1 MKGQYLN
8 IHYRILKNPNFSS
21 DEKLILAEIVAL
33 NNFKNGCTA
42 GDEHFT
48 EIINK
53 SRQTVNG
60 IMKKFERKGL
70 IVLAV
75 KKGVGKKTKLAS
87 NFEELLNKGV
97 ENQTYME
104 LLKAP
109 EVVENTDTTCRDM
122 LQEGVE
128 NVENTCRET
137 DTTNTSTITDIL
149 LQEELQYTGAT
160 VNSTIEDII
169 DNQYQDACLKLKEL
183 ITTDPAQITNPFVE
197 QFQDSFAGLY
207 LFFGHNFI
215 DDCHI
220 FKSNSE
226 LYEIYNSS
234 NFYEVR
240 KDLQFVRDNMDR
252 FLRQQNWI

>member
-8 IHYRILKNPNFSS
+8 IHYRILKNPNFTS

-60 IMKKFERKGL
+60 IMKKFEREGL

-97 ENQTYME
+97 ENLTYME
-104 LLKAP
+104 LVTAP
-109 EVVENTDTTCRDM
+109 VVVENTDTTCRDT
-122 LQEGVE
+122 LLEGVDNE
-128 NVENTCRET
+128 DTTCRET

-160 VNSTIEDII
+160 VNSTIENI
-169 DNQYQDACLKLKEL
+169 DNQYQDACLKLIEL
-183 ITTDPAQITNPFVE
+183 ITTDPAKITNPFVK
-197 QFQDSFAGLY
+197 QFQDCFAGLY

-215 DDCHI
+215 DNCHI
-220 FKSNSE
+220 FKSNSK
-226 LYEIYNSS
+226 LYEIYGSS

-240 KDLQFVRDNMDR
+240 QDLQFVRDNMDR